1 MGFKRQSAWRWET
14 SAGDSAGGTVYGPIS
29 VSLSRGIF
37 IVTSPTKERVTFS
50 YTYGG
55 AGPGVGY
62 KLGASHSTED
72 TWSDGDIYLSDKFSG
87 PDLSNADFTGLC
99 LVDELAGGVGL
110 GGAVTIMLVGIP
122 AKDMLLEAAR
132 KGALGQA
139 LQLATEHPDL
149 MGLGLPRFVLNHWH
163 WSMDPFDRT
172 PDPRLFDR
180 ARDALAGFLQS
191 DAKAL
196 VVIKGF
202 NSGPQV
208 GAGVSQGIGYIK
220 MVAARPPPPPPGPE
234 DFVIVRTP
242 MGLRLHLPNDVLF
255 DFDKCTIKPAAA
267 RVLDQVAWTIAELN
281 LPGSRIS
288 IEGHTDGIG
297 PPEYNRQ
304 LSLRRARSVWH
315 WLVAHNVIKPSDS
328 KVVGWGM
335 FKPLVLNERRPDGS
349 DDPAARARNR
359 RVEIF
364 LMR

>member
-1 MGFKRQSAWRWET
+1 VIDVFLRRME
-14 SAGDSAGGTVYGPIS
+14 IS
-29 VSLSRGIF
+29 DD
-37 IVTSPTKERVTFS
+37 
-50 YTYGG
+50 
-55 AGPGVGY
+55 
-62 KLGASHSTED
+62 GASLPNVHN
-72 TWSDGDIYLSDKFSG
+72 GDDLIPARLQIQARFSG
-87 PDLSNADFTGLC
+87 IASQTSTTVE
-99 LVDELAGGVGL
+99 LV
-110 GGAVTIMLVGIP
+110 
-122 AKDMLLEAAR
+122 KFLLERDGHQVLEAFNG
-132 KGALGQA
+132 KEALERA
-139 LQLATEHPDL
+139 NTEHPDL

-364 LMR
+364 LTQ